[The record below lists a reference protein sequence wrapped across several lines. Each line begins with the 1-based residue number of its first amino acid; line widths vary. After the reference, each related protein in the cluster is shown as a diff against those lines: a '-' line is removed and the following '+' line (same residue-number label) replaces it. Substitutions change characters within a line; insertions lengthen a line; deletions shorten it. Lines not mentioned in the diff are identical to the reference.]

1 MKGDENRIPY
11 IDNIIILINFIEYDV
26 ILGVLVDHA
35 MIRNVLKYL
44 AYCIY
49 IILQKISRHRTMLV
63 GHKCMCYKGNNI
75 SLNPQHNGYHF

>member
-1 MKGDENRIPY
+1 MTAFGLAWSSMKGDENRIPY
-11 IDNIIILINFIEYDV
+11 IDNIFILINLIEYDV

-49 IILQKISRHRTMLV
+49 FIEPPSHLSNFAKDFTTS
-63 GHKCMCYKGNNI
+63 NNVT
-75 SLNPQHNGYHF
+75 GT

>member
-1 MKGDENRIPY
+1 MTEFGLAWSSMKGDENRIPY

-49 IILQKISRHRTMLV
+49 IIEPHSRWLSFAKDFTTS
-63 GHKCMCYKGNNI
+63 NNV
-75 SLNPQHNGYHF
+75 SGT